1 MGVVSESLKLLN
13 CIYFN
18 QSVVKRHDGPAVTQS
33 VIDELDSWDNQE
45 DQGEGGS
52 FDGQYF
58 HLRFPVYLTEAFH
71 LLDQFLYT
79 WDLLHKGYVVDNQ
92 IVKDSRFPLLVEIQN
107 ICWEIFSTF
116 NWGKTCKKNLK
127 SCEDL
132 NIKMKK
138 LTNF

>member
-1 MGVVSESLKLLN
+1 MLN

-33 VIDELDSWDNQE
+33 VIDELDSRDNQG

-92 IVKDSRFPLLVEIQN
+92 IVKDSRFSLLMKSKRSAGK
-107 ICWEIFSTF
+107 FFLRST
-116 NWGKTCKKNLK
+116 GVKHAKK
-127 SCEDL
+127 
-132 NIKMKK
+132 
-138 LTNF
+138 F